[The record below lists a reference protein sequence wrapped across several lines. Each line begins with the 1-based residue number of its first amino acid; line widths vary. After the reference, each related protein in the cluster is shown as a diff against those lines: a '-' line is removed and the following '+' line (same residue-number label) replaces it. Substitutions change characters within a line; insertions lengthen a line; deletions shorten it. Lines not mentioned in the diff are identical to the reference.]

1 MIKHIENNFKDVV
14 LDSKTLVLVDF
25 YATWCGPCQML
36 SPVLEEIS
44 AENSDFEIVKVD
56 VDKNHELARNY
67 KIMAVPT
74 MMIFK
79 NGEVV
84 DKIEGLVSKEVIINK
99 MKNYL

>member
-44 AENSDFEIVKVD
+44 VENSDFEIVKVD
-56 VDKNHELARNY
+56 VDKNHELAWNY

>member
-25 YATWCGPCQML
+25 YATWCDPCQML

-44 AENSDFEIVKVD
+44 VENNDFEIVKVD

-84 DKIEGLVSKEVIINK
+84 DKIEGLVSKEVIIKK

>member
-1 MIKHIENNFKDVV
+1 MIKYLEKENFDDEIAKGRI
-14 LDSKTLVLVDF
+14 LVDF
-25 YATWCGPCQML
+25 YATWCGPCQMI

-44 AENSDFEIVKVD
+44 VENSDFEIVKVD

>member
-1 MIKHIENNFKDVV
+1 MINHIENNFKDVV

-44 AENSDFEIVKVD
+44 VENSDFEIVKVD
-56 VDKNHELARNY
+56 VDKNHELAKNY

-74 MMIFK
+74 MIIFK

-84 DKIEGLVSKEVIINK
+84 DKIEGLVSKEVIIKK

>member
-44 AENSDFEIVKVD
+44 VENSDFEIVKVD
-56 VDKNHELARNY
+56 
-67 KIMAVPT
+67 
-74 MMIFK
+74 
-79 NGEVV
+79 V